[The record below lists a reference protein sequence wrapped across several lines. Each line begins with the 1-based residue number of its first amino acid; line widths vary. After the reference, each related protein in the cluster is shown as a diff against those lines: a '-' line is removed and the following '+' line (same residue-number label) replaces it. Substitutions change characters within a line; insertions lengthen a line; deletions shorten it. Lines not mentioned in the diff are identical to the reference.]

1 MTQNEPLINRFV
13 EVFVWIALF
22 GIVDQFIAK
31 YFNTFNKKLVA
42 YFVLFIIS
50 FFIYYNRYNKKV

>member
-1 MTQNEPLINRFV
+1 MCQNEPLINKIV

-22 GIVDQFIAK
+22 GLVDQFIAK

-42 YFVLFIIS
+42 YFVLFIVS
-50 FFIYYNRYNKKV
+50 FFVYNTLI